1 MDTLAAAN
9 LSGKE
14 MRQIVASLEESA
26 YDTPDSWSEEL
37 RAKRI
42 DLGGGSGLLLQGTQR
57 LCGGTG
63 NCQLFV
69 FRKVNDAWVS
79 LVASGQTLLV
89 ESFQFGP
96 GVTGGIKDLTVQ
108 TNSGAQT
115 DRRKTYKFD
124 GRFYRRQERRPRP
137 AEFVGVVD
145 PVDRQRVAGGTQPLE
160 AKSTARQHGRER
172 SAGRHRRCACHAGR
186 E

>member
-1 MDTLAAAN
+1 MPTEMKILIATLFYANVLLADPLVCRQQSLGARDTLAAAN
-9 LSGKE
+9 LSEKE
-14 MRQIVASLEESA
+14 MRQIVASLEQSA

-37 RAKRI
+37 RTNRI

-96 GVTGGIKDLTVQ
+96 GVTHGIKDLIVR
-108 TNSGAQT
+108 TNTGAQADGGT
-115 DRRKTYKFD
+115 TYKFD
-124 GRFYRRQERRPRP
+124 GRFYRRQ
-137 AEFVGVVD
+137 
-145 PVDRQRVAGGTQPLE
+145 
-160 AKSTARQHGRER
+160 
-172 SAGRHRRCACHAGR
+172 
-186 E
+186 